1 MSFSTIQTLSFLA
14 LALPAAVSASQV
26 GDSGTLSSLDGGL
39 GGVVTVASDS
49 SLQITQYKLADAS
62 APELYWWGSTSSDLS
77 AGFRISNTHIT
88 EAATSDTLT
97 INLDAGHSPAD
108 FSTVGLWC
116 EKFKTN
122 FGEADLKA
130 STAGSGGNSPTT
142 TGGNSQTTTGAAAAA
157 RTTTGAGSANSVG
170 VMLAIVAMAAGLA
183 IPALL

>member
-1 MSFSTIQTLSFLA
+1 MAFSTIKTLSLSA
-14 LALPAAVSASQV
+14 LALTAVRAAQV

-77 AGFRISNTHIT
+77 SGFRISNTHIT

-97 INLDAGHSPAD
+97 INLDAGHMPAD

-122 FGEADLKA
+122 FGEANLKA
-130 STAGSGGNSPTT
+130 STSGTKTGNGDSAK
-142 TGGNSQTTTGAAAAA
+142 TTTGAAVAAS
-157 RTTTGAGSANSVG
+157 TTTGAGSANTAG
-170 VMLAIVAMAAGLA
+170 VMFAVAAMAVGF
-183 IPALL
+183 ALL

>member
-1 MSFSTIQTLSFLA
+1 MFFSTIQTLSLLSA
-14 LALPAAVSASQV
+14 LAVARASQV

-39 GGVVTVASDS
+39 GGVVTVASSS
-49 SLQITQYKLADAS
+49 SLQITKYKLAAAS

-88 EAATSDTLT
+88 AAATSDGLT

-122 FGEADLKA
+122 FGEASLKA
-130 STAGSGGNSPTT
+130 TT
-142 TGGNSQTTTGAAAAA
+142 MTGTGDNSQTTTGAAAPA
-157 RTTTGAGSANSVG
+157 RTTTGAGSANTIG
-170 VMLAIVAMAAGLA
+170 VMFAIAAMAAGLA

>member
-1 MSFSTIQTLSFLA
+1 MFFSTMQTLSFLSA
-14 LALPAAVSASQV
+14 LALPAVISASSV

-49 SLQITQYKLADAS
+49 SLKITQYKLADAS

-122 FGEADLKA
+122 FGEAQLKA
-130 STAGSGGNSPTT
+130 TGTG
-142 TGGNSQTTTGAAAAA
+142 TGGDSQTTTGAAAPA
-157 RTTTGAGSANSVG
+157 RTTTGSGSANSIG
-170 VMLAIVAMAAGLA
+170 IMFAIVAMAAGVA